1 MGYGEQLGGKLV
13 GSTTTKQLF
22 KSSLGPNDIVACVI
36 AGNIAATYPMGAA
49 MVIDTSNPGRRVR
62 YVNGNSSTATGAC
75 VLMQDVTT
83 TVGGGNVTA
92 DAARDG
98 NVDSTMV
105 VDANGALVDAG
116 FRALLPKMMFD

>member
-1 MGYGEQLGGKLV
+1 MGEQIGTKLQ
-13 GSTTTKQLF
+13 GSTTSKELF
-22 KSSLGPNDIVACVI
+22 KSAIGPNDVIACVI
-36 AGNIAATYPMGAA
+36 VGNAAATYPMGAA
-49 MVIDTSNPGRRVR
+49 MIDSATAGLKKRYTNADSLTGDVNP
-62 YVNGNSSTATGAC
+62 C

-98 NVDSTMV
+98 NVDTALV

-116 FRALLPKMMFD
+116 FKAALPKMNFD